1 LRNVGGCCHSDAP
14 LLTFTSPSVVASKR
28 DKSRLVTLPAP
39 GVVAMSAAG
48 TLPAPQTCRTRSAIY
63 RRVASSRLHTRASRL
78 RCTAAATDAAAEK
91 KKARQRSSGCEDA
104 QQLFPLVHTKPC
116 LLTPP
121 LQLSHF
127 PLLAQQAVSFPFVKI
142 VGQEDMKLAL
152 QLNVVDPRIG
162 GVLIMGDRGTGKS
175 VAVRTPASPCLLLV
189 CVRPSVLLLRVQPT
203 ARDAGSPA
211 H

>member
-1 LRNVGGCCHSDAP
+1 
-14 LLTFTSPSVVASKR
+14 
-28 DKSRLVTLPAP
+28 LP
-39 GVVAMSAAG
+39 
-48 TLPAPQTCRTRSAIY
+48 
-63 RRVASSRLHTRASRL
+63 
-78 RCTAAATDAAAEK
+78 
-91 KKARQRSSGCEDA
+91 
-104 QQLFPLVHTKPC
+104 QQLTLLQRRKRRANGAPVAKKPNTCFHLSTKPC

-127 PLLAQQAVSFPFVKI
+127 PLLTQQAVSFPFVKI

-152 QLNVVDPRIG
+152 QLNVVDSRIG

-189 CVRPSVLLLRVQPT
+189 CARPSVLLLRVQPT